1 MAPCGLV
8 ARGFGLRP
16 SGRIVRTVR
25 RGRPKGQPVVGI
37 PPSAIRR
44 GDHVGRPLWESRIS
58 FHKKG
63 LSHDDK
69 PFLSL
74 KLKVQPLISTC
85 GTPSG
90 RPLRMQPTN

>member
-25 RGRPKGQPVVGI
+25 RGHPKGRPVVGI

-44 GDHVGRPLWESRIS
+44 GDHVGRPLWESRVS

-74 KLKVQPLISTC
+74 KLKV
-85 GTPSG
+85 
-90 RPLRMQPTN
+90 

>member
-8 ARGFGLRP
+8 AHGFGLRP
-16 SGRIVRTVR
+16 SGRIVRTV
-25 RGRPKGQPVVGI
+25 PKSG
-37 PPSAIRR
+37 
-44 GDHVGRPLWESRIS
+44 PLWESRIS

-74 KLKVQPLISTC
+74 KLKV
-85 GTPSG
+85 
-90 RPLRMQPTN
+90 